1 MIIDSVCELV
11 VRGKRDQVFLVVC
24 VLQNSLS
31 LWPKRRDASCSMV
44 AYVVPV
50 GTVKRR
56 ISLRPCRLAVILMS
70 IPDITRRRQPTRRL
84 RALNVKDPPWLGCY
98 YPFFRLLEIPDAVRI

>member
-1 MIIDSVCELV
+1 
-11 VRGKRDQVFLVVC
+11 
-24 VLQNSLS
+24 
-31 LWPKRRDASCSMV
+31 MV

-84 RALNVKDPPWLGCY
+84 RALNVKDRPWLGCY